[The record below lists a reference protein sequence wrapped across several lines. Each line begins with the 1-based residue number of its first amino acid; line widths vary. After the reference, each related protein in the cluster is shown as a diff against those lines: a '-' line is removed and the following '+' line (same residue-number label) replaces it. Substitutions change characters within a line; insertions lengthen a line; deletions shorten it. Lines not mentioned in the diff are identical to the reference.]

1 MHIQARAP
9 TALCTVHNFICH
21 FDADA
26 FNNLEVDWD
35 YMWFIEDGELPPD
48 AGNEDPVQEEQAG
61 GDAAERCDAIAQTM
75 WEDYIAE
82 LAWRGC
88 DPPT

>member
-1 MHIQARAP
+1 MHIQARVPA
-9 TALCTVHNFICH
+9 ALCVVHNFIRH
-21 FDADA
+21 FDVDA

-35 YMWFIEDGELPPD
+35 YMRFIEDGELPPD
-48 AGNEDPVQEEQAG
+48 AGNKDPVQEEQAG
-61 GDAAERCDAIAQTM
+61 GDAAERRDAIARAM

-82 LAWRGC
+82 LARRGR